1 MMIPF
6 CKRKQFPEIAAVKRQ
21 SQWTLEFQL
30 ASPKL

>member
-6 CKRKQFPEIAAVKRQ
+6 CMRKQFPEIAAIKRQ

-30 ASPKL
+30 TSRKL